1 MRTPMGIMTPRT
13 PMGIRT
19 PHTPM
24 GGMRTPHTPIRT
36 PHGMGGGSLNDLGE
50 ARGTVLAVKLDKIMD
65 SVTGQ
70 TVMDPKGYLTDL
82 NALQVQSDADISDIK
97 KARTLLKSVIT
108 SNPKHGPGWIAA
120 ARLEEV
126 AGKVQ
131 SARQL
136 IAQGCKHCPNNE
148 DVWLEGAR
156 LEKPQNAKAVLAKA
170 VKSLPHSVRLW
181 IDAANRESDVQ
192 AKARVL
198 RKALEFIPNSVR
210 LWKEAVSLEDEV
222 EARVMLGRAVECV
235 PHSVE
240 MWLALAKLSKY
251 KDAQRVLNEARKHI
265 PTSPVIWVT
274 AAKLE
279 ETQGNDKMVELI
291 LTRAIDSLAANGVT
305 PDRDMWPKQAE
316 EAEKTGFIKA
326 CQAIIRVTIKV
337 GLDDTDPK
345 TMKQTW
351 IQDAEACINRNS
363 IETARAIYE
372 AALT

>member
-1 MRTPMGIMTPRT
+1 
-13 PMGIRT
+13 
-19 PHTPM
+19 
-24 GGMRTPHTPIRT
+24 
-36 PHGMGGGSLNDLGE
+36 
-50 ARGTVLAVKLDKIMD
+50 MD

-120 ARLEEV
+120 ARLE
-126 AGKVQ
+126 
-131 SARQL
+131 
-136 IAQGCKHCPNNE
+136 
-148 DVWLEGAR
+148 
-156 LEKPQNAKAVLAKA
+156 KPQNAKAVLAKA

-181 IDAANRESDVQ
+181 IDAANREQEVQ

-222 EARVMLGRAVECV
+222 EARVMLSRAVECV

-240 MWLALAKLSKY
+240 MWLALAKLSSY
-251 KDAQRVLNEARKHI
+251 KEAQRVLNEARKHI

-279 ETQGNDKMVELI
+279 ETQGNEKMVELI

-305 PDRDMWPKQAE
+305 A
-316 EAEKTGFIKA
+316 
-326 CQAIIRVTIKV
+326 
-337 GLDDTDPK
+337 
-345 TMKQTW
+345 
-351 IQDAEACINRNS
+351 
-363 IETARAIYE
+363 
-372 AALT
+372 